1 MERLSRRAAVRA
13 GKAVSPAG
21 FLQVGGAG
29 RIIGEK
35 SLELGSRM
43 REWEIGAVEN
53 IRGALPYIRF
63 APILAL
69 VGVGVNRIGKDK
81 TFNDTIKVHESPNE
95 LSFGRALLNGPR
107 IDHGTQCIHKI
118 DKDCQQI
125 IPMAC

>member
-1 MERLSRRAAVRA
+1 
-13 GKAVSPAG
+13 
-21 FLQVGGAG
+21 
-29 RIIGEK
+29 
-35 SLELGSRM
+35 M

-53 IRGALPYIRF
+53 SPGALPYIRF